1 MISAKEESHAVTAEY
16 PDAAKRYRWLP
27 KSDVVEILRLQQGMV
42 VAEIGAGAG
51 DLILP
56 ISEAVGPAG
65 HTFAIEMAPEPL
77 VRLRETTQDSRN
89 VHVVEAPY
97 HATPVAADSCD
108 RVLMANLWTELP
120 DPIATLREAARLL
133 RGEGRLILIEWQ
145 TDAKCTQAPSPRIRF
160 NEMIQLLE
168 KNTWDIHRHG
178 EAGPCSYFLEAA
190 VSDESV
196 QS

>member
-1 MISAKEESHAVTAEY
+1 MIPTKESHKE
-16 PDAAKRYRWLP
+16 RYRWLP
-27 KSDVVEILRLQQGMV
+27 NSDVVEVLKLQPGMNI
-42 VAEIGAGAG
+42 AEIGAGAG

-56 ISEAVGPAG
+56 ISEALGSAD
-65 HTFAIEMAPEPL
+65 HAFAIEMAPEPL
-77 VRLRETTQDSRN
+77 ARLRERSQDSRN

-97 HATPVAADSCD
+97 HATPIAADSCD

-120 DPIATLREAARLL
+120 DPIAALHEAARLL
-133 RGEGRLILIEWQ
+133 REDGRLILIEWQ
-145 TDAKCTQAPSPRIRF
+145 AAAKCAEAPAPRIGF
-160 NEMIQLLE
+160 YEMIQLLE

-178 EAGPCSYFLEAA
+178 EIGPYSYFLEAA